1 MFDIAK
7 EIASITEEYC
17 RVNGINTEHPPVVFD
32 KESLLYQSL
41 LRVNQFDY
49 DKHEYDEERY
59 EQKERDREFRQEC
72 RERSKPL

>member
-41 LRVNQFDY
+41 LRVNQPDF
-49 DKHEYDEERY
+49 DKHEYDNEPEVIY
-59 EQKERDREFRQEC
+59 TNHGNGPDWEM
-72 RERSKPL
+72 P